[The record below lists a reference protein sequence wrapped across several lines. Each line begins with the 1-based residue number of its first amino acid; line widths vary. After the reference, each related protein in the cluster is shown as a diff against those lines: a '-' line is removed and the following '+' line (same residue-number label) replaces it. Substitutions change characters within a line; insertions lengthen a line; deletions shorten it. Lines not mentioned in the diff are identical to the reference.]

1 MQLSSKILSGMVI
14 GIILGLVLNALG
26 GADPEQTPL
35 IAWFVDNI
43 FDVIGK
49 VFVISLKMLVVP
61 LVFSLWC
68 AVLPQWARTSRWVR

>member
-49 VFVISLKMLVVP
+49 VFVISLKLLVVP
-61 LVFSLWC
+61 LVFFSLVC
-68 AVLPQWARTSRWVR
+68 GSASMGEDP